1 MSVSVTYDP
10 IFGSSTI
17 DDYLAFWTTGFS
29 TAGHGESN
37 TGGFSNGVFGGD
49 QYAITGANNSDYG
62 FIADSDASNGLQYV
76 FNPLLPAGDNQNHY
90 LYGQLDNVSLGEVLG
105 GGSGSDF
112 SLSNY
117 VVTFSGLDLSAAF
130 GAGRVGNDVHETISG
145 LMQGDTAPLESVL
158 DDLFAAY
165 GVSTD
170 DSFDVVAAALAAG
183 PLSTGSAETV
193 GVPELADDLALAA

>member
-17 DDYLAFWTTGFS
+17 DDYLAFWSTGFA
-29 TAGHGESN
+29 TAGHGYSN
-37 TGGFSNGVFGGD
+37 TGGFSNGTFSGD
-49 QYAITGANNSDYG
+49 QYATHGANGSDYA
-62 FIADSDASNGLQYV
+62 FIADSDTSLNYV
-76 FNPLLPAGDNQNHY
+76 FNPALPASSNQNHY
-90 LYGQLDNVSLGEVLG
+90 LYGQLDNISLGEVLG

-130 GAGRVGNDVHETISG
+130 GAGRVGNEVHETLYS
-145 LMQGDTAPLESVL
+145 LMQGNTAPLETVL

-170 DSFDVVAAALAAG
+170 DTFDVVAAALSAG
-183 PLSTGSAETV
+183 PLSTGSAELI

>member
-17 DDYLAFWTTGFS
+17 DDYLAFWTTGFA
-29 TAGHGESN
+29 TAGHGYSN
-37 TGGFSNGVFGGD
+37 TGGFSNGTFDGD
-49 QYAITGANNSDYG
+49 QYATHGSNSDFA
-62 FIADSDASNGLQYV
+62 FIADSGTSNGLHYV
-76 FNPLLPAGDNQNHY
+76 WNPALPSGDNLNHY
-90 LYGQLDNVSLGEVLG
+90 LYGEVDSVSLGEILG

-112 SLSNY
+112 TLANY
-117 VVTFSGLDLSAAF
+117 VVTFSGLDLSAAE
-130 GAGRVGNDVHETISG
+130 GAGRVGNEVHETIYG
-145 LMQGDTAPLESVL
+145 LMQGNTDALESVL

-170 DSFDVVAAALAAG
+170 DTFDVVAAALVAG
-183 PLSTGSAETV
+183 PLSTDSAELI

>member
-1 MSVSVTYDP
+1 M
-10 IFGSSTI
+10 
-17 DDYLAFWTTGFS
+17 
-29 TAGHGESN
+29 
-37 TGGFSNGVFGGD
+37 
-49 QYAITGANNSDYG
+49 
-62 FIADSDASNGLQYV
+62 
-76 FNPLLPAGDNQNHY
+76 FNPALPASSNQNHY
-90 LYGQLDNVSLGEVLG
+90 LYGQLDNISLGEVLG

-130 GAGRVGNDVHETISG
+130 GAGRVGNEVHETLYS
-145 LMQGDTAPLESVL
+145 LMQGNTAPLETVL

-170 DSFDVVAAALAAG
+170 DTFDVVAAALAAG
-183 PLSTGSAETV
+183 PLSTSSAELI